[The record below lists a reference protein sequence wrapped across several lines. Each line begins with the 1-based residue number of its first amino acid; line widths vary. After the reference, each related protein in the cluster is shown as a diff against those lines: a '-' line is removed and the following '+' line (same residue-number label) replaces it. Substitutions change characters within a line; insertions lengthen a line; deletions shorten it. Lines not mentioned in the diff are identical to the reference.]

1 MKSLNAPYPYYDNPE
16 ISDIKDL
23 VELYKDS
30 KKTAFMFR
38 DNGKVVKKTYA
49 EVYVDVMAL
58 TGYFFNKYK
67 NKHIAIIGENSYAWI
82 VVALAIMLSG
92 NICVAIDKDA
102 DEETARRQLKQ
113 ADANAVYYSLNY
125 CEQAAK
131 YIRNAYPLEELD
143 DYIREGKK
151 VRGKTK
157 IKQDCE
163 ADAMIFFTSGTTGFS
178 KAVVLSQ
185 KNIAADIY
193 GAAALFM
200 PGGKVISFLPYHHAF
215 GFVTSALSPYYYH
228 NRVFISGSLKHLLED
243 FKTAEPD
250 TVFAVP
256 MVVETLYRQIW
267 RQARRQKSDKKLL
280 FGIRFSRGMQKIGI
294 DWRKKLFD
302 SVLKEFGGNLQFIVC
317 GGAHLDV
324 KYIEWFRSIGIEVL
338 NGYGI
343 TECSPV
349 VSVNRNFWHRDGSIG
364 QACRGVNV
372 KIIDDEIVVSGDVV
386 MKGYYKDKKATA
398 EVLRHGNLYTGDLG
412 RIDEDGFI
420 YVTGRKKN
428 LIILS
433 NGENVCPEEIEAALA
448 RDDGVAEVAV
458 YEYGNRI
465 VASIYPNDAYFGDE
479 DYFDDIIYKYNK
491 DKARNR
497 QIAMVRLRSNPMP
510 RNNNGKILRNK
521 LIEEDNNEE

>member
-1 MKSLNAPYPYYDNPE
+1 MKTPNAPYAYYDNPE
-16 ISDIKDL
+16 IFDLKDL
-23 VELYKDS
+23 VELHKDS

-38 DNGKVVKKTYA
+38 DNGRVVKKSYA
-49 EVYVDVMAL
+49 EAYNDIKAL
-58 TGYFFNKYK
+58 SGYFYDKYK
-67 NKHIAIIGENSYAWI
+67 NKHIAVIGENSYAWI
-82 VVALAIMLSG
+82 VSALAIMLSG
-92 NICVAIDKDA
+92 NVCVAIDKDA
-102 DEETARRQLKQ
+102 DEKTMRRQLKQ
-113 ADANAVYYSLNY
+113 ADVHAVYYSMNY
-125 CEQAAK
+125 CEQVEK
-131 YIRNAYPLEELD
+131 YMRNSFPLEEMEEFV
-143 DYIREGKK
+143 RAGK
-151 VRGKTK
+151 R
-157 IKQDCE
+157 IKNKAKHDRE

-193 GAAALFM
+193 GAAALFT

-215 GFVTSALSPYYYH
+215 GFVTSALKPYYYE
-228 NRVFISGSLKHLLED
+228 NRVFVSGSLKHLLED

-280 FGIRFSRGMQKIGI
+280 FGIKFSNGMQKIGI
-294 DWRKKLFD
+294 DWRKKMFD
-302 SVLKEFGGNLQFIVC
+302 SVLKEFGGNLQYIIC

-324 KYIEWFRSIGIEVL
+324 KYIQWFRSIGIEIL

-349 VSVNRNFWHRDGSIG
+349 VSVNRNHWHRDGSIG
-364 QACRGVNV
+364 QPCRGVNV
-372 KIIDDEIVVSGDVV
+372 KIFDGEIVVSGDIV

-433 NGENVCPEEIEAALA
+433 NGENVSPEEIEAALA
-448 RDDGVAEVAV
+448 KDEGVAEVAV
-458 YEYGNRI
+458 YEFGNRI

>member
-1 MKSLNAPYPYYDNPE
+1 MKTPNAPYAYYENPE
-16 ISDIKDL
+16 IEDIKDL
-23 VELYKDS
+23 VGLYKDS

-38 DNGKVVKKTYA
+38 DNGRVVKKSYAMTYA
-49 EVYVDVMAL
+49 DVMAL
-58 TGYFFNKYK
+58 ASYFADKYK
-67 NKHIAIIGENSYAWI
+67 NKHIAVIGENSYAWI
-82 VVALAIMLSG
+82 VTALAIMLSG
-92 NICVAIDKDA
+92 NVCVAIDKDA
-102 DEETARRQLKQ
+102 DEVTMRRQLKQ
-113 ADANAVYYSLNY
+113 ADVNAVYFSTNY
-125 CEQAAK
+125 CEQVEK
-131 YIRNAYPLEELD
+131 YMRNSYPLEELEE
-143 DYIREGKK
+143 YIQAGKK
-151 VRGKTK
+151 ARNKSK
-157 IKQDCE
+157 IKQDRE
-163 ADAMIFFTSGTTGFS
+163 ADAIIFFTSGTTGFN

-185 KNIAADIY
+185 KNLAADIY
-193 GAAALFM
+193 GAAALFT

-215 GFVTSALSPYYYH
+215 GFVTSALNPYYYH

-280 FGIRFSRGMQKIGI
+280 FGIHFSNGIQKIGI

-302 SVLKEFGGNLQFIVC
+302 SVLKEFGGNLQYIVC

-324 KYIEWFRSIGIEVL
+324 KYVEWFRSIGIEIL

-349 VSVNRNFWHRDGSIG
+349 VCVNRNYWHRDGSIG
-364 QACRGVNV
+364 QACRGINV
-372 KIIDDEIVVSGDVV
+372 KILDGEIVVSGDIV

-412 RIDEDGFI
+412 RIDDDGFI
-420 YVTGRKKN
+420 YITGRKKN

-433 NGENVCPEEIEAALA
+433 NGENVSPEEIEADLA

-465 VASIYPNDAYFGDE
+465 IASIYPNDEYFGDE

-497 QIAMVRLRSNPMP
+497 QIAMVRLRSDPMP

-521 LIEEDNNEE
+521 LIEEDNNGE